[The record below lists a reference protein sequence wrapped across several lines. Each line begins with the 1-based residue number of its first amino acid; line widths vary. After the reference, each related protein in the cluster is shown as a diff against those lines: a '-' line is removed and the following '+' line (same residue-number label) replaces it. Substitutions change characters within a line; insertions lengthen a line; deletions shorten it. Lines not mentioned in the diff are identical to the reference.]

1 MIIPAT
7 RYRDPEAALLFLVGV
22 LGLDEHAVFRDEDG
36 NLLHAQLRLGDGLM
50 MFGPRGDG
58 GFDAHLVDPAETG
71 GRETTTIYAVVPD
84 VAERYARAVEAGARI
99 VMPLEEQSYGGVS
112 FSVADPEGHI
122 WTFGDYDP
130 LASKD

>member
-22 LGLDEHAVFRDEDG
+22 LGLEEHAVVRDENGD
-36 NLLHAQLRLGDGLM
+36 LIHAELSLGDGLM
-50 MFGPRGDG
+50 MFGPKTDG
-58 GFDAHLVDPAETG
+58 GFQEHMIDPKDTG
-71 GRETTTIYAVVPD
+71 GRETTSIYVVVAD
-84 VAERYARAVEAGARI
+84 VAERHARAAEAEARI
-99 VMPLEEQSYGGVS
+99 VMPLEEQAHGGQR

-130 LASKD
+130 KARG